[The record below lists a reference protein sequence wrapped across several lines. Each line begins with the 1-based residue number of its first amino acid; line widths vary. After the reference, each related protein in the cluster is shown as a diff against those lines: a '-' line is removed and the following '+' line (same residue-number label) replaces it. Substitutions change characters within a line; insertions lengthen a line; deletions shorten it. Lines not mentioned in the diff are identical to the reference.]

1 MKPVRTAMKKKILV
15 LVETSRTYGRQIIA
29 GITRYAKENGR
40 WAIYLED
47 HGLQYGNKYRS
58 GNIRWDGVISRTV
71 DTPGADLSGKRTIPA
86 VELLGDGV
94 SGFSEILCD
103 GKRLGFMAAD
113 YYRKKGFQNFAF
125 FSTGHT
131 WWSLQFCD
139 AYIAEL
145 RKNGFSC
152 HISPS
157 CKRKSNAS
165 LPLLINDG
173 MECKS
178 VDWLHSL
185 PKPIALFCP
194 SDSQAIL
201 AANLAEMAEIAIP
214 HQMAILGVENN
225 EILCE
230 TITPPL
236 SSIAVDGRRTGYLA
250 ASLLDGKMR
259 GDTFPSLPIYV
270 APLGV
275 VERQST
281 DFIAVS
287 DPGIAKALHYIA
299 NNAGL
304 QISVK
309 KVAAEVGLSVRTL
322 IRRFHELLGSTPEQE
337 MLRARIK
344 RAKMLLYETDMK
356 ISAIAENLG
365 YSTSEH
371 FIRAFRREMQITPAH
386 YRQSVR
392 SENDG

>member
-1 MKPVRTAMKKKILV
+1 MKKKILV
-15 LVETSRTYGRQIIA
+15 LVETSRSYGRQIIH
-29 GITRYAKENGR
+29 GITRYAKESGR

-47 HGLQYGNKYRS
+47 HGLQYGNKYRA
-58 GNIRWDGVISRTV
+58 GNVRWDGIISRTV
-71 DTPGADLSGKRTIPA
+71 NSPGADLSAKQAIPT

-94 SGFSEILCD
+94 FGFSEILCD
-103 GKRLGFMAAD
+103 GERLGFMAAD
-113 YYRKKGFQNFAF
+113 YYRNKGFQNFAF
-125 FSTGHT
+125 FSTGHA
-131 WWSLQFCD
+131 WWSLQFCEG
-139 AYIAEL
+139 YVAEL
-145 RKNGFSC
+145 KMHGFSC

-173 MECKS
+173 MERKV
-178 VDWLHSL
+178 VDWMRSL
-185 PKPIALFCP
+185 PKPIALLCP

-201 AANLAEMAEIAIP
+201 AANLAEIAEIAIP

-230 TITPPL
+230 TMSPPL

-250 ASLLDGKMR
+250 ASLLDGKMKSE
-259 GDTFPSLPIYV
+259 TLPSLPINV
-270 APLGV
+270 APMGV

-287 DPGIAKALHYIA
+287 DPNIAKALNYIA

-322 IRRFHELLGSTPEQE
+322 IRRFHELLESTPEQE
-337 MLRARIK
+337 MLRVRIK

-371 FIRAFRREMQITPAH
+371 FIRAFRREMQVTPMY
-386 YRQSVR
+386 YRQSLR
-392 SENDG
+392 SGNDE